1 MWQNIDKQKVW
12 KLTKH
17 ELNVKKILTKEKFWI
32 SMTVPVKEGYEQIV
46 YHCDVK
52 TNK

>member
-1 MWQNIDKQKVW
+1 MTKYWQTKSMKIDKTW
-12 KLTKH
+12 
-17 ELNVKKILTKEKFWI
+17 VKCEKILTKEKFWI